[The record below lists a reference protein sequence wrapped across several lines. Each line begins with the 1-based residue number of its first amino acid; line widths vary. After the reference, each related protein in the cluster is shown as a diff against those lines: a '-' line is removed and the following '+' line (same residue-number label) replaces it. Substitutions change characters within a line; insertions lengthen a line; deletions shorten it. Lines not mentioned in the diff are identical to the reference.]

1 MKANNMYPL
10 QTHENSCSHN
20 QLASSSLTFLPKL
33 SPKPRSRYLLEF
45 SSYRPAVKHVIVAL
59 LVAKLNPIAV
69 TTRSNAI
76 GDNFGRKV
84 SDELAN

>member
-33 SPKPRSRYLLEF
+33 SPKKNQ
-45 SSYRPAVKHVIVAL
+45 RPPTA
-59 LVAKLNPIAV
+59 
-69 TTRSNAI
+69 
-76 GDNFGRKV
+76 
-84 SDELAN
+84 